1 MTGERH
7 VCVLLFVAIS
17 LVQLWSSRKPR
28 MHATLLRQAGVICS
42 LEVHQAGVKPQRRLP
57 QPWVQPIHHPVLH
70 SGFRPP
76 VPATLCLRAP
86 GSGPCTCTEQQIA
99 LSCSLLFPRSAASI
113 GLAWWGQ
120 LSDSRWQAQGS
131 AKGGS
136 AGALQQTQ
144 RSPP

>member
-1 MTGERH
+1 MCLALCGH
-7 VCVLLFVAIS
+7 FISAIMVLKKTQDARNTA
-17 LVQLWSSRKPR
+17 QASRCD
-28 MHATLLRQAGVICS
+28 LLPGGASGRCEAPAEAPPALGLC
-42 LEVHQAGVKPQRRLP
+42 
-57 QPWVQPIHHPVLH
+57 QPIHHPVLH

>member
-57 QPWVQPIHHPVLH
+57 QPWVSASPSTIRCCTLVSVRLFQPPSACVLLVLA
-70 SGFRPP
+70 P
-76 VPATLCLRAP
+76 VPALSNRLLCP
-86 GSGPCTCTEQQIA
+86 VPC
-99 LSCSLLFPRSAASI
+99 CSLGVLQASAWPGGAS
-113 GLAWWGQ
+113 
-120 LSDSRWQAQGS
+120 
-131 AKGGS
+131 
-136 AGALQQTQ
+136 
-144 RSPP
+144 